1 MNRFRE
7 YDLVFAGYATRFPK
21 LTMER
26 DNGVLVLRLPRR
38 TAGRSVVRVGSPSAA
53 GGYRLIASDPD
64 NGVVIVIV
72 T

>member
-38 TAGRSVVRVGSPSAA
+38 TAGRSSGASRFTVSCRWLPSD
-53 GGYRLIASDPD
+53 R
-64 NGVVIVIV
+64 
-72 T
+72 